1 MPQKNILLSIGS
13 FKEKHEFLPA
23 AKKLVDLGF
32 TLYGTSGTADFMS
45 ENGVKIQSLDW
56 HIGEENPDSEVNK
69 KLKGQ
74 MIDLFINLPSKNKFR
89 RPASFMSRG
98 YLTRRIAIDFSV
110 PLITNVK
117 CAKLF
122 VESIYYMRT
131 KREIGQYDIRTTRT
145 TRVLPGLIDVH
156 VHLRDP
162 GILTLNIGGGD
173 LTSLQFA

>member
-1 MPQKNILLSIGS
+1 MFYTKLNILSQ
-13 FKEKHEFLPA
+13 P
-23 AKKLVDLGF
+23 
-32 TLYGTSGTADFMS
+32 
-45 ENGVKIQSLDW
+45 LDW
-56 HIGEENPDSEVNK
+56 NIDLSNPDSEVNK
-69 KLKGQ
+69 RLKGQ

-98 YLTRRIAIDFSV
+98 YLTRRIAVDFSV

-122 VESIYYMRT
+122 VDSLSYMRT
-131 KREIGQYDIRTTRT
+131 KREICQHDIRSTLR

-162 GILTLNIGGGD
+162 GSTPPALSTLFPFY
-173 LTSLQFA
+173 SY

>member
-1 MPQKNILLSIGS
+1 MQIILL
-13 FKEKHEFLPA
+13 HPQ
-23 AKKLVDLGF
+23 
-32 TLYGTSGTADFMS
+32 TSVLKYP
-45 ENGVKIQSLDW
+45 NVLLQILDW
-56 HIGEENPDSEVNK
+56 HIDLSDPDSEVDK
-69 KLKGQ
+69 RLKGH

-98 YLTRRIAIDFSV
+98 YLTRRIAVDFSV

-122 VESIYYMRT
+122 VESLAYMRT
-131 KREIGQYDIRTTRT
+131 KREICQHDIRGARK

-162 GILTLNIGGGD
+162 GS
-173 LTSLQFA
+173 SLFLYFYQKYLKKTPSSC